1 MYDQGYERTTELF
14 VIPCD
19 YYRYEMIIIVI
30 IIVTI
35 EFEKEPFSKAWN
47 PISERGRY
55 ALKVTAQK
63 KKNTKQNKT
72 KQKTGGLTRKKSRYS
87 SNKSARSSTAGV
99 DCIRSRPSMK
109 PR

>member
-1 MYDQGYERTTELF
+1 
-14 VIPCD
+14 
-19 YYRYEMIIIVI
+19 MIIIVI

-55 ALKVTAQK
+55 ALKVTAK
-63 KKNTKQNKT
+63 KKKQNKT
-72 KQKTGGLTRKKSRYS
+72 KQKKGGLTRKKSRYS
-87 SNKSARSSTAGV
+87 SIKSARSSTAGV

>member
-63 KKNTKQNKT
+63 KKTQNKT
-72 KQKTGGLTRKKSRYS
+72 KQNKKQVDSRAKNPGTPPTS
-87 SNKSARSSTAGV
+87 QRVPALLEWTAFGV
-99 DCIRSRPSMK
+99 VPL
-109 PR
+109 